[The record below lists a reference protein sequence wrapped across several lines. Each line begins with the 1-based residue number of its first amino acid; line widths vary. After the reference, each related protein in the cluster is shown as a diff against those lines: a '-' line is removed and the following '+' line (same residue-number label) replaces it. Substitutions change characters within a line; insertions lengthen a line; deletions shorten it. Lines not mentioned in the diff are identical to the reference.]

1 VAAERPLEGQ
11 VAIVTG
17 AAQGIGKAIA
27 ELYAREGAAVAV
39 IDVQEEKAQEVVAG
53 IEREGG
59 RASAHVCDVS
69 KREDIERTAEEVASE
84 LGTTTILV
92 SNAGITRPAMLWKM
106 TDEQWDAVLDTH
118 LKGSWRWMQT
128 LTPGMR
134 EAGGGRMILT
144 VSAAGILGSIGQVNY
159 AAAKGGMIALIRSAA
174 KELARY
180 DILVHGVA
188 PAADTPMT
196 EAVRTDERF
205 KQQYLDRMLI
215 KHWAQPE
222 EVAPAYLF
230 LASADSSY
238 TTGQIISVDGGQT
251 MVR

>member
-1 VAAERPLEGQ
+1 MGAERSLDGR

-17 AAQGIGKAIA
+17 AAQGIGKAVA
-27 ELYAREGAAVAV
+27 ELFAREGAAVAV
-39 IDVQEEKAQEVVAG
+39 VDVQEEKAREVAAM
-53 IEREGG
+53 IENDGG
-59 RASAHVCDVS
+59 RATAHLCDVS
-69 KREDIERTAEEVASE
+69 KREQIERTAEEVRAEHGPTS
-84 LGTTTILV
+84 ILV

-106 TDEQWDAVLDTH
+106 TDEQWDAVIDTH
-118 LKGSWRWMQT
+118 MKGSWQWMQT
-128 LTPGMR
+128 LTPEMR

-144 VSAAGILGSIGQVNY
+144 VSAAGILGSIGQINY
-159 AAAKGGMIALIRSAA
+159 AAAKGGMIAMIRSAA

-180 DILVHGVA
+180 GILVHGVA
-188 PAADTPMT
+188 PAADTQMT

-205 KQQYLDRMLI
+205 AQQYIDRMLI

-230 LASADSSY
+230 LASEDSSY
-238 TTGQIISVDGGQT
+238 TTGQILSVDGGQT